1 MLVLSVTYGVSALL
15 LDADLDPVNEK
26 FYPLVLSVLMIASSV
41 GLFVWP
47 SGHTTKWPEWRN
59 FQKIAIT
66 FVAILVYSLVLEN
79 VGFIIAATVL
89 MGVCMWVFES
99 TTKWIAPVSIVSAVG
114 FYIVFDRLL
123 GLNLPLGILDLA

>member
-1 MLVLSVTYGVSALL
+1 MLALSVTYGVSALL

-26 FYPLVLSVLMIASSV
+26 FYPLVLSVLMVASSV

-47 SGHTTKWPEWRN
+47 SEHTAKWPEWRN
-59 FQKIAIT
+59 VQKIAVT
-66 FVAILVYSLVLEN
+66 FAAILVYSLVLET

-89 MGVCMWVFES
+89 MGVCMWVFEA
-99 TTKWIAPVSIVSAVG
+99 TTKWIAPVSVLSSVG